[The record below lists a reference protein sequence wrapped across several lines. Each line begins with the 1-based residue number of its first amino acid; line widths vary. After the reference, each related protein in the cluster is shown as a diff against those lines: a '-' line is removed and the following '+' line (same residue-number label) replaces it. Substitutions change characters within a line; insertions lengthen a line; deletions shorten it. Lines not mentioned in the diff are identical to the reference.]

1 MVKVLAYALGAAA
14 AIAAFGFKWLPGEMR
29 DFEVYWTAAS
39 RALEAQPLYRS
50 SDGHYQFKYLPA
62 FAVLTAPVALLP
74 LVQAKAAW
82 FVASVVLLL
91 ALITLSLRLLP
102 ERRRKPWLIVLV
114 VVIAMSKFYGHELV
128 LGQVNILF
136 AVLAAAGV
144 LMTMRREET
153 AAELLFVASAAV
165 KPYGIVFL
173 PWMAYVRGRR
183 AILTTVV
190 GLVLLLAL
198 PAALYGTRGAIELHR
213 QWWRTVTASTAPNLT
228 NNDNVSVAGMYAK
241 WLGAGQTS
249 SRAAA
254 GTSLALIATVVFVV
268 SRRRTVHRPES
279 LEGAL
284 LLTCIPLISPQGW
297 DYVFLITTPA
307 IALFANYDDFLPG
320 WLRWTTWAAIATIG
334 LSLFDV
340 MGRER
345 YAAFMSLSVIT
356 LCYLILVAALVA
368 LRARRIT

>member
-1 MVKVLAYALGAAA
+1 MVKVFAYGLAAVA
-14 AIAAFGFKWLPGEMR
+14 AIAAFRFGWLPGEMR

-50 SDGHYQFKYLPA
+50 ADGHYQFKYLPA
-62 FAVLTAPVALLP
+62 FAVLTSPIGLLP
-74 LVQAKAAW
+74 LAKAKAAW
-82 FVASVVLLL
+82 FVLSVVLLV
-91 ALITLSLRLLP
+91 ALISLSVSLLP
-102 ERRRKPWLIVLV
+102 HRRRQPWLIVLIV
-114 VVIAMSKFYGHELV
+114 LIAMGKFYGHELV

-136 AVLAAAGV
+136 AVLTTAGI
-144 LMTMRREET
+144 LMTRTGDGAPEIPFMG
-153 AAELLFVASAAV
+153 AAAV
-165 KPYGIVFL
+165 KPYGIIFF
-173 PWMAYVRGRR
+173 PWVAYVRGRR
-183 AILTTVV
+183 AILATAA
-190 GLVLLLAL
+190 GLVLLLAV
-198 PAALYGTRGAIELHR
+198 PAVLYGPRGSIELHR
-213 QWWRTVTASTAPNLT
+213 QWWRTVTESTTPNLT

-241 WLGAGQTS
+241 WLGPGASAT
-249 SRAAA
+249 RAAVA
-254 GTSLALIATVVFVV
+254 TTFVLIAAIAFVIA
-268 SRRRTVHRPES
+268 RRRTVHVPEP

-284 LLTCIPLISPQGW
+284 LLTCIPLVSPQGW

-320 WLRWTTWAAIATIG
+320 WLRWTTWTAVATIG

-356 LCYLILVAALVA
+356 ICYLVLVAALIM